1 MYLSKPE
8 NHIALAITSLICT
21 IIIAGVVWM
30 GLSGMFDSEPQSLKW
45 YAGLIGS
52 GLGLLVFL
60 CGIAG
65 FVLNVVAF
73 AKVKAGQ
80 DQEKGQHSSYQ
91 P

>member
-8 NHIALAITSLICT
+8 NHIALAITALICT
-21 IIIAGVVWM
+21 IIIGWGVWV
-30 GLSGMFDSEPQSLKW
+30 GLSGLFDSEPQSLKW

-52 GLGLLVFL
+52 GLGILLFL

-73 AKVKAGQ
+73 AKVKA
-80 DQEKGQHSSYQ
+80 DQEKGQHSTYQ

>member
-1 MYLSKPE
+1 MHLSKPE
-8 NHIALAITSLICT
+8 NHIAFAITALIST
-21 IIIAGVVWM
+21 IIMGWILWM
-30 GLSGMFDSEPQSLKW
+30 GLSGLFDSEPHSLKW

-52 GLGLLVFL
+52 GLSFLLFL

-65 FVLNVVAF
+65 FVLNIVAF

-80 DQEKGQHSSYQ
+80 EKGQHSSYR

>member
-8 NHIALAITSLICT
+8 NHIALAMTSLICT
-21 IIIAGVVWM
+21 IIIGWGVWV
-30 GLSGMFDSEPQSLKW
+30 GLSGLFDSEPQSLKW
-45 YAGLIGS
+45 YAGLLGS
-52 GLGLLVFL
+52 GLGILLFL

-73 AKVKAGQ
+73 AKVKSG
-80 DQEKGQHSSYQ
+80 QEKGQHSSHW